1 MTQPPAERPPSSG
14 ARPPWPVRAAAVL
27 VGLQGLLGVGFAG
40 YLVVRA
46 SSASLPLGPLLGEAG
61 MFALCGAA
69 LLWVAVG
76 LLRGL
81 FWART
86 PAIVTQLL
94 LLPVAYTLLVPSGQ
108 VPLGAATAV
117 VVLAALGLL
126 MSPPAREWA
135 ADLDETRRG

>member
-1 MTQPPAERPPSSG
+1 M
-14 ARPPWPVRAAAVL
+14 RAAAVL

>member
-1 MTQPPAERPPSSG
+1 M
-14 ARPPWPVRAAAVL
+14 L
-27 VGLQGLLGVGFAG
+27 VGLEGLLGVGFAG
-40 YLVVRA
+40 YLVIRA
-46 SSASLPLGPLLGEAG
+46 SSASLSLGAVLGEAG

-69 LLWVAVG
+69 LLGVAIG
-76 LLRGL
+76 LLRGR

-108 VPLGAATAV
+108 VPIGAVTAA